1 MVLSL
6 ENGHSSLLSFPN
18 GFLENKSLI
27 KMFAAVCPPK
37 NDHHIVPQ
45 RMSVFLPT
53 TVLGPRL
60 PPPRHG
66 LPHAGKGEIALIL
79 FPSPVQYICM
89 EGERKREE
97 TSIEP
102 RRPSSFPL
110 PSHIR
115 KVQASNAYMEICPRS
130 YISSP
135 AFSPFSIPYF
145 RCIFRGKNLS
155 CANKN

>member
-1 MVLSL
+1 MGF
-6 ENGHSSLLSFPN
+6 EWCFPWRL
-18 GFLENKSLI
+18 FLVVFSKWFSRNESLI

-37 NDHHIVPQ
+37 NDHHHIVLQ
-45 RMSVFLPT
+45 RMSVFLST

-79 FPSPVQYICM
+79 FPPPVYLY
-89 EGERKREE
+89 GGREE
-97 TSIEP
+97 EGGDLNRAP
-102 RRPSSFPL
+102 PPSSFPL

-130 YISSP
+130 CTLLS
-135 AFSPFSIPYF
+135 
-145 RCIFRGKNLS
+145 CIFPLF
-155 CANKN
+155 